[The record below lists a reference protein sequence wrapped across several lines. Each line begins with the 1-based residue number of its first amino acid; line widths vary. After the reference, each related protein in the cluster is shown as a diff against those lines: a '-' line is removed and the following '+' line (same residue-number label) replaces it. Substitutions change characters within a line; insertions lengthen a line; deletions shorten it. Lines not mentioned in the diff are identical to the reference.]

1 MGLNASDEALRLFG
15 VTLIGMTPENGRK
28 LLLTLLFVLIA
39 LLLARVARYLT
50 WRVAQSTR
58 VRPVLFWLQQ
68 AAHILIALFVV
79 IGVVSIWFDDPT
91 RLTTAAGLVTAGLA
105 FALQRVVTAIAGY
118 FVILRGKTF
127 NVGDRIVMGGVRG
140 DVIALGFMQ
149 TTVME
154 MGQPGPVQGA
164 DPAMWVRGRQYT
176 GRIVTITNAKIFDE
190 PVYNYTRDFPFLFE
204 ELSVP
209 IRYDADRG
217 RAEAIL
223 LETAASLSVPIKDLS
238 ADAVAELKRRYFI
251 SEPDLGPRVYFRM
264 TDNWLELTVRFVVR
278 DREIRDLKNAMTRAI
293 LEQFGTAGIVIA
305 SATFEVIGI
314 PRLEVD
320 AHLAQQSDR
329 AG

>member
-39 LLLARVARYLT
+39 LLLARIARFLT
-50 WRVAQSTR
+50 RRVAQSTR
-58 VRPVLFWLQQ
+58 VRPALFWLQQ
-68 AAHILIALFVV
+68 AAHILIALFAA

-190 PVYNYTRDFPFLFE
+190 PVYNYTREFPFLFE

-209 IRYDADRG
+209 IRYDADRR

-238 ADAVAELKRRYFI
+238 AEAVAELKRRYFI
-251 SEPDLGPRVYFRM
+251 GEPDLGPRVYFRM
-264 TDNWLELTVRFVVR
+264 TDNWLEMTVRFIVR
-278 DREIRDLKNAMTRAI
+278 DREIRDLKNAMTRTI
-293 LEQFGTAGIVIA
+293 LEQFEKAGIVIA

-314 PRLEVD
+314 PRIEVD
-320 AHLAQQSDR
+320 AHLAQQPDR